1 MDKRKWMLLLLLPL
15 LLTACATTG
24 KDDFLQTDD
33 PTWRQCLDEKV
44 DIDVDNVDLA
54 ELFCHTPAFADVNIV
69 IQTRQAPSVTAS
81 DDAFDDPIEH
91 VRVTLHKEGL
101 ARREVLR
108 ILAHEGHMRMTL
120 VSRAGH
126 PYAVAVAL
134 K

>member
-1 MDKRKWMLLLLLPL
+1 MKKRIWMLCVLPL

-33 PTWRQCLDEKV
+33 PAWRQILDEKV

-54 ELFCHTPAFADVNIV
+54 ELFCHTAAFADVNIV
-69 IQTRQAPSVTAS
+69 VETKVAPSAMAS
-81 DDAFDDPIEH
+81 DEAFDDPIER

-108 ILAHEGHMRMTL
+108 ILAHEGRMRITL
-120 VSRAGH
+120 ASRAGH

>member
-1 MDKRKWMLLLLLPL
+1 MKNKVWMLVLLPIL
-15 LLTACATTG
+15 LAACATTG

-33 PTWRQCLDEKV
+33 PAWRQCLDEKV

-54 ELFCHTPAFADVNIV
+54 ELFCHTSAFADVNIV
-69 IQTRQAPSVTAS
+69 IQTREPPSGTTA
-81 DDAFDDPIEH
+81 DEAFDDPIER

-108 ILAHEGHMRMTL
+108 ILAHEGHMRITL
-120 VSRAGH
+120 ASHAGH
-126 PYAVAVAL
+126 PYALVVAL